1 MVDSYSLVI
10 SDDKLFAEP
19 TGNIKLNPVVQNI
32 VKKSNFINWKAVK
45 GPDLYY
51 RLYKEQMKYI
61 KYVWEY
67 CSNNPETFKEY
78 CNAVTVQDKIQAF
91 LPVYKAYINSS
102 FYEAKKPFAEQILRI
117 VSRNVMESFE
127 ISLKNQNNQDCIAEY
142 IKINKISY
150 KESWSSFFYKRWDW
164 TLLFFFRKKNFY
176 LWIWFFFSVSNH

>member
-1 MVDSYSLVI
+1 
-10 SDDKLFAEP
+10 
-19 TGNIKLNPVVQNI
+19 
-32 VKKSNFINWKAVK
+32 
-45 GPDLYY
+45 
-51 RLYKEQMKYI
+51 MKYI

-91 LPVYKAYINSS
+91 PPVYKAYINSS
-102 FYEAKKPFAEQILRI
+102 FYEAKKPFAEQILKI

-150 KESWSSFFYKRWDW
+150 KES
-164 TLLFFFRKKNFY
+164 
-176 LWIWFFFSVSNH
+176 